1 LQADQGNELR
11 NPRQRFA
18 LVSAASVITEKLKMN
33 LSPLAQRFVLH
44 FGEMGSRWGINR
56 TVGQIY
62 ALLYVSEQ
70 PLNAD
75 DIVDKLMISRSN
87 VSMGLKDLETWRLVK
102 LSHLPGD
109 RRAFFSAPDDIWLI
123 FKTLAEERQR
133 REIDPTLTL
142 LREALL
148 DKPEQ
153 PGDEHAQARIR
164 QMYELTELLT
174 NWFADIR
181 KLSPATLQSLMKM
194 GGAVVRLL
202 ELKDRMVG
210 AGGPSQQTADN
221 RPGQN

>member
-1 LQADQGNELR
+1 MPA
-11 NPRQRFA
+11 FCA
-18 LVSAASVITEKLKMN
+18 SIHFSVITEILAMN
-33 LSPLAQRFVLH
+33 LSPLAQRFILH

-62 ALLYVSEQ
+62 ALLYVSEKPQ
-70 PLNAD
+70 NAD
-75 DIVDKLMISRSN
+75 DIVGKLLISRSN

-109 RRAFFSAPDDIWLI
+109 RRAYFSAPDDIWLI

-133 REIDPTLTL
+133 REIDPTLAL
-142 LREALL
+142 LRDALL
-148 DKPEQ
+148 DQPEQ
-153 PGDEHAQARIR
+153 QGDEYAQSRIR

-202 ELKDRMVG
+202 ELKDRVTG
-210 AGGPSQQTADN
+210 AGVSAQPTSEI
-221 RPGQN
+221 R

>member
-1 LQADQGNELR
+1 MPA
-11 NPRQRFA
+11 FCA
-18 LVSAASVITEKLKMN
+18 SIHFSVITEISAMN
-33 LSPLAQRFVLH
+33 LSPLAQRFILH

-62 ALLYVSEQ
+62 ALLYVSEKPQ
-70 PLNAD
+70 NAD
-75 DIVDKLMISRSN
+75 DIVGKLLISRSN

-109 RRAFFSAPDDIWLI
+109 RRAYFSAPDDIWLI

-133 REIDPTLTL
+133 REIDPTLEL
-142 LREALL
+142 LRDALL
-148 DKPEQ
+148 DQPEQ
-153 PGDEHAQARIR
+153 QGDEYAQSRIR

-202 ELKDRMVG
+202 ELKDRVTG
-210 AGGPSQQTADN
+210 AGVSAQPTSEI
-221 RPGQN
+221 R